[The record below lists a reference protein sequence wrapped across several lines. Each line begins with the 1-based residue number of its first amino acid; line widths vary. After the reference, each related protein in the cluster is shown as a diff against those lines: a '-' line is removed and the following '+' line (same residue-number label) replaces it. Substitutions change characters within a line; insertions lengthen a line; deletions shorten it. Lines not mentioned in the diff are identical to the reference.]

1 MAGTDQTREPARG
14 GPAVV
19 LVEPQLGE
27 NIGTAARA
35 MLNFGLTDLRLVGP
49 RDGWPNAKAVSAAA
63 GATDV
68 LDGIQIFDTTAAAIA
83 DLHHVFATTARQRSM
98 LKQTTTPRQA
108 ANEMANQFAK
118 KEKCGVLFGRERTG
132 LNNDDVTYADKI
144 LMIPINPAY
153 GSLNLAQ
160 AVAIISYEWF
170 QASTDSCASPEP
182 EAVTAPAT
190 QAELENFFRH
200 LLAELDG
207 CGFLYP
213 AEKKPAMTR
222 NIRNIFQRAGLYQH
236 EVQTLHGIVS
246 ELSKPRKT
254 TRNGPAAPR
263 S

>member
-1 MAGTDQTREPARG
+1 MAGTDQTREPTHG
-14 GPAVV
+14 GPAIV

-35 MLNFGLTDLRLVGP
+35 MLNFGLTDMRLVGP

-63 GATDV
+63 GATEV
-68 LDGIQIFDTTAAAIA
+68 LDHIQIFDTTAAAIA
-83 DLHHVFATTARQRSM
+83 DLHYVFATTARQRCM
-98 LKQTTTPRQA
+98 LKPTTTPRQA
-108 ANEMANQFAK
+108 ATELMDHMASG
-118 KEKCGVLFGRERTG
+118 EKCGVLFGRERTG

-170 QASTDSCASPEP
+170 QASADTSNSPVP
-182 EAVTAPAT
+182 EAVTARAS

-200 LLAELDG
+200 LIAEIDD

-222 NIRNIFQRAGLYQH
+222 NIRNIFQRAGLHQH

-246 ELSKPRKT
+246 ELSKPRKKK
-254 TRNGPAAPR
+254 RDAPPPPGT
-263 S
+263 